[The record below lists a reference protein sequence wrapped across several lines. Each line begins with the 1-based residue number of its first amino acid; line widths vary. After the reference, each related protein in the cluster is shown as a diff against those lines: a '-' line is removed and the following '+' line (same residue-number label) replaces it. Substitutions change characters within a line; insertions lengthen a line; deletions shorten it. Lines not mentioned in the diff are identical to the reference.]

1 MKTLKIIAAIA
12 AFLIFVP
19 FKSANAQVNLN
30 LGDITSSLTGSTG
43 SSAGL
48 ALLNLYTQFK
58 ADGKLDLS
66 NSKNISNLVTLAS
79 NIKGLKGSTSKTDL
93 SPFVNGLISGSK
105 NLVNKGNSTS
115 VLNSLKSISNLD
127 LSSLGN
133 AAVSAATAKAKN
145 NLLEQVVKARKDTA
159 DSGDT
164 QQAGSILTELFKTL
178 K

>member
-1 MKTLKIIAAIA
+1 MKMLKIIAAIA

-30 LGDITSSLTGSTG
+30 LGNIASSLTGNTG

-66 NSKNISNLVTLAS
+66 NSNNISNLVTLAT

-93 SPFVNGLISGSK
+93 SSFVNGLISGSK

-133 AAVSAATAKAKN
+133 AAVSTATAKAKS
-145 NLLEQVVKARKDTA
+145 NLLGQMAKATKDTA
-159 DSGDT
+159 DNGDT
-164 QQAGSILTELFKTL
+164 QKAGSILTDLFKSL